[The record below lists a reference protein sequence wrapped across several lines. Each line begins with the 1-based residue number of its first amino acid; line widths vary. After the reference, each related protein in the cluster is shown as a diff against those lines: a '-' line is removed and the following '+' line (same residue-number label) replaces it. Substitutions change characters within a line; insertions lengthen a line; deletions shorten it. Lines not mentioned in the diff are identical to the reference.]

1 MGGGRVSLSG
11 HGAPSPT
18 HLTDPN
24 DPRIADYRDL
34 TDVVRRRSIEPGGG
48 FFIAEG
54 AWVVRRALAAGFP
67 LRSVLVEP
75 RWLPTLSDALPAAA
89 AVYIADLPVLEAVT
103 GYHVHRGALAS
114 FGRLPVPTVASLA
127 ASAQRLVVLENVNN
141 PTNVGAVF
149 RAAAG
154 LGMDGV
160 VLDPRSADPL
170 YRRAVRVSM
179 GAVLQL
185 PYARAEAWPTDV
197 SALRSAGFRLLAL
210 TPSSSAVD
218 LRSLTFA
225 PDERVALLLGAEG
238 PGLSPA
244 ALEAGDLAVRI
255 PMHHDVDSLNVAA
268 AAAVACYALGR

>member
-1 MGGGRVSLSG
+1 MNAPPLPERLDDPSDSRLS
-11 HGAPSPT
+11 
-18 HLTDPN
+18 
-24 DPRIADYRDL
+24 DYRDL

-54 AWVVRRALAAGFP
+54 AWVVQRALRAGFP

-75 RWLPTLSDALPAAA
+75 RWLPTLADALPPD
-89 AVYIADLPVLEAVT
+89 AVVYTAEQPVLEAVT

-114 FGRLPVPTVASLA
+114 FGRVPVPSVADLA
-127 ASAQRLVVLENVNN
+127 ASSRRLVVLENVNN

-160 VLDPRSADPL
+160 VLDPLSADPL

-185 PYARAEAWPTDV
+185 PYARAALWPSAV
-197 SALRSAGFRLLAL
+197 QALRESGFRLLAL
-210 TPSSSAVD
+210 TPSPAAAD
-218 LRSLTFA
+218 LRSLAFA
-225 PDERVALLLGAEG
+225 ADDRVALLLGAEG
-238 PGLSPA
+238 HGLSGA

-255 PMHHDVDSLNVAA
+255 PMHHGVDSLNVAA

>member
-1 MGGGRVSLSG
+1 MVQ
-11 HGAPSPT
+11 
-18 HLTDPN
+18 
-24 DPRIADYRDL
+24 
-34 TDVVRRRSIEPGGG
+34 
-48 FFIAEG
+48 
-54 AWVVRRALAAGFP
+54 RALRAGFP

-75 RWLPTLSDALPAAA
+75 RWLSTLADSLPPSATVFTAE
-89 AVYIADLPVLEAVT
+89 LPVLEAVT

-114 FGRLPVPTVASLA
+114 FGRVPVPSVASLA
-127 ASAQRLVVLENVNN
+127 ASAHRLVVLENVNN

-160 VLDPRSADPL
+160 VLDPLSADPL

-185 PYARAEAWPTDV
+185 PYARAASWPAEV
-197 SALRSAGFRLLAL
+197 AELRSVGFRLLAL
-210 TPSSSAVD
+210 TPSPSAVD
-218 LRSLTFA
+218 LRSLSFDA
-225 PDERVALLLGAEG
+225 SDRVALLLGAEG
-238 PGLSPA
+238 PGLSHA

-255 PMHHDVDSLNVAA
+255 PMHHGVDSLNVAA